1 MGQQHCRTVWQ
12 FLIKLNMYLPYD
24 PDSTFSSFY
33 PREMKTYIYK
43 NKKTTSYQ
51 FYSWYLQLGNYSNVY
66 QQVCGYMNRVKLK
79 EYYSAIK
86 KNVLMVYLV
95 IRVILKRKYAE
106 QFYLY
111 YILKQGKPTDNNR
124 KHWWP
129 GTGGGQDWV

>member
-1 MGQQHCRTVWQ
+1 
-12 FLIKLNMYLPYD
+12 
-24 PDSTFSSFY
+24 
-33 PREMKTYIYK
+33 
-43 NKKTTSYQ
+43 
-51 FYSWYLQLGNYSNVY
+51 
-66 QQVCGYMNRVKLK
+66 MNRVKLK

-129 GTGGGQDWV
+129 GTGGGQD